1 MECKNGVKMISFLP
15 LMTTFT
21 KVDVVASL
29 STKPAPKLQNK
40 PLDLQEPKEG
50 ETLGVGEQKYD
61 TNT

>member
-1 MECKNGVKMISFLP
+1 MGKKRTSWLTLVDLFNNG
-15 LMTTFT
+15 
-21 KVDVVASL
+21 DVLVSL
-29 STKPAPKLQNK
+29 NTKPAPKLQNK